1 MIKSLWIKF
10 LILLFS
16 VVIIALSSALL
27 LRELMVRDFRALLEG
42 EQEDHVYSITADLES
57 SYEKYGTWRAE
68 SAQRDAVWALMLGF
82 DTRLLDRDGVVVMDT
97 EHALNAL
104 PHNAAQKVQELSMLQ
119 PADAAGPFF
128 QYPLFVKGEAIGKL
142 EVRFLQPK
150 REAVFIKRSN
160 LFLFGALGVL
170 GGLAVVLSVV
180 FSGRLTRPLKKL
192 EFAAAAISEGDLS
205 KRVDVSGRDEL
216 AGLAEVFNQMA
227 QKLQIQDSLRKKL
240 ISNIAHELRTP
251 LTAVQG
257 EIEGMMDGLIPA
269 GRDQLQS
276 LHEEVFRLK
285 KMLEGMEEL
294 TRAQASALTLK
305 KRTIEMKPFLENI
318 AERMGRPVRHK
329 GIITTIECEEGLTA
343 HADPDRLSEIVINL
357 VSNALKAVEQGGSVS
372 IAAVHN
378 NTDVVLEVRDTGI
391 GINEEDKPFIFERF
405 YKSFSGGLGL
415 GLAIVRELVHAHGGT
430 IDVRSSYGSGS
441 VFTVRLPA

>member
-10 LILLFS
+10 LLLLFS
-16 VVIIALSSALL
+16 VVIIALSSTLL

-42 EQEDHVYSITADLES
+42 EQEDHVYAITADLES
-57 SYEKYGTWRAE
+57 SYEKHGTWRTE
-68 SAQRDAVWALMLGF
+68 STQQDAVWALMLGF
-82 DTRLLDRDGVVVMDT
+82 DTRLMDKDGVVIMDT
-97 EHALNAL
+97 EQALKAL
-104 PHNAAQKVQELSMLQ
+104 SHNAVQRVQELSTLQ
-119 PADAAGPFF
+119 SGETAGPFF
-128 QYPLFVKGEAIGKL
+128 QYPLFFKGEEIGKL

-170 GGLAVVLSVV
+170 GGLAVILSVV
-180 FSGRLTRPLKKL
+180 FSGRLTRPLKKIAS
-192 EFAAAAISEGDLS
+192 AATAISEGNLLE
-205 KRVDVSGRDEL
+205 RVDVKGQDEL

-227 QKLQIQDSLRKKL
+227 HTLQIQDELRKKL

-257 EIEGMMDGLIPA
+257 EIEGMMDGLILT

-276 LHEEVFRLK
+276 LHEEVCRLK

-305 KRTIEMKPFLENI
+305 KRKIEIKPFLENI
-318 AERMGRPVRHK
+318 AERMGRPVLNK
-329 GIITTIECEEGLTA
+329 GILIKIECEETLTA
-343 HADPDRLSEIVINL
+343 NADPDRLSEIIINL
-357 VSNALKAVEQGGSVS
+357 VSNAMKAVEQGGTVT
-372 IAAVHN
+372 IAASHR
-378 NTDVVLEVRDTGI
+378 NTDFVLEVRDTGI
-391 GINEEDKPFIFERF
+391 GIREEDKPFIFERF
-405 YKSFSGGLGL
+405 YKAFSGGLGL

-430 IDVRSSYGSGS
+430 IDVQSSCGAGS
-441 VFTVRLPA
+441 VFTVHLPA

>member
-1 MIKSLWIKF
+1 MLKSLWIKF
-10 LILLFS
+10 LVLLFS

-57 SYEKYGTWRAE
+57 SYEKDGTWRTE

-82 DTRLLDRDGVVVMDT
+82 DTKLSDRDGVVVMDT
-97 EHALNAL
+97 EQALKAL

-119 PADAAGPFF
+119 PADAAGPYF

-150 REAVFIKRSN
+150 REAVYIKRSN

-170 GGLAVVLSVV
+170 GGLAVILSVV

-192 EFAAAAISEGDLS
+192 ESAAAAISEGDLS
-205 KRVDVSGRDEL
+205 KRVEVRGQDEL
-216 AGLAEVFNQMA
+216 AGLAGVFNRMA

-240 ISNIAHELRTP
+240 LSNIAHELRTP
-251 LTAVQG
+251 LAAVQG
-257 EIEGMMDGLIPA
+257 EIEGMMDGLIPT
-269 GRDQLQS
+269 GKDQLRS
-276 LHEEVFRLK
+276 LQEEVSRLK

-305 KRTIEMKPFLENI
+305 KRKIEMKPFLGNI
-318 AERMGRPVRHK
+318 AERMSRPVR
-329 GIITTIECEEGLTA
+329 
-343 HADPDRLSEIVINL
+343 N
-357 VSNALKAVEQGGSVS
+357 VS
-372 IAAVHN
+372 
-378 NTDVVLEVRDTGI
+378 
-391 GINEEDKPFIFERF
+391 
-405 YKSFSGGLGL
+405 
-415 GLAIVRELVHAHGGT
+415 
-430 IDVRSSYGSGS
+430 
-441 VFTVRLPA
+441 

>member
-10 LILLFS
+10 LLLLFS
-16 VVIIALSSALL
+16 VVIIALSSTLL

-42 EQEDHVYSITADLES
+42 EQEDHVYAITADLES
-57 SYEKYGTWRAE
+57 SYEKHGAWRTE
-68 SAQRDAVWALMLGF
+68 STRQDAVWALMLGF
-82 DTRLLDRDGVVVMDT
+82 DSKLEDKDGVVIMDT
-97 EHALNAL
+97 EQALKAL
-104 PHNAAQKVQELSMLQ
+104 SHNAVQRVQELSTLQ
-119 PADAAGPFF
+119 SGETAGPFF
-128 QYPLFVKGEAIGKL
+128 QYPLFFKGEEIGKL

-180 FSGRLTRPLKKL
+180 FSGRLTRPLKKIAS
-192 EFAAAAISEGDLS
+192 AATAISEGNLRE
-205 KRVDVSGRDEL
+205 RVDVKGQDEL

-227 QKLQIQDSLRKKL
+227 NTLQIQDELRKKL

-257 EIEGMMDGLIPA
+257 ELEGMMDGLILT
-269 GRDQLQS
+269 GKDQLQS
-276 LHEEVFRLK
+276 LYEEVCRLK

-305 KRTIEMKPFLENI
+305 KRKIEMKPFLENI
-318 AERMGRPVRHK
+318 AERMARPVLNK
-329 GIITTIECEEGLTA
+329 GIRIKIECEEALTA
-343 HADPDRLSEIVINL
+343 NADPDRLSEIVINL
-357 VSNALKAVEQGGSVS
+357 VSNAMKAVERGGTVT
-372 IAAVHN
+372 IGAFHE
-378 NTDVVLEVRDTGI
+378 NTDFVLEVRDTGI
-391 GINEEDKPFIFERF
+391 GIKEEDKPFIFERF
-405 YKSFSGGLGL
+405 YKAFSGGLGL

-430 IDVRSSYGSGS
+430 IDVQSSYGSGS
-441 VFTVRLPA
+441 VFSVRLPT